1 MVSSKISNIICHIS
15 QIWNDELAQ
24 VAQSY
29 AEQCV
34 FAHNSERSSQSPSF
48 QFVGENL
55 AARTGPADYIQD
67 INNWYNEVADY
78 TYDTN
83 SCNEGAVCG
92 HYTQVSSS

>member
-1 MVSSKISNIICHIS
+1 MLNNVYLHITVRGPL
-15 QIWNDELAQ
+15 NL
-24 VAQSY
+24 
-29 AEQCV
+29 
-34 FAHNSERSSQSPSF
+34 PPF